1 MKLLLLT
8 MMTGLKTMLFE
19 HVVLFSARW
28 LDYKAVGKRL
38 FGTRFIAF
46 KVPLK
51 QVRLIPP
58 LANPPFEYHFA

>member
-8 MMTGLKTMLFE
+8 MMTRLKTILCV
-19 HVVLFSARW
+19 HAVVLLPARW

-58 LANPPFEYHFA
+58 PPILKSPV

>member
-1 MKLLLLT
+1 M
-8 MMTGLKTMLFE
+8 MMTTLETVCYLNMLLC
-19 HVVLFSARW
+19 LFSARW

-58 LANPPFEYHFA
+58 SLFLKSPV